1 MDAGSATEIKLRRG
15 KGVKITAPVVL
26 ILPENSC
33 LKSCILHAIMLSD
46 GEIEAVVIPSDNRK
60 PR

>member
-1 MDAGSATEIKLRRG
+1 MDAGIATEIRLKKG

-26 ILPENSC
+26 ILPENSN
-33 LKSCILHAIMLSD
+33 LRSCILHAIMLGN
-46 GEIEAVVIPSDNRK
+46 GEIEAVVVPSDSRK